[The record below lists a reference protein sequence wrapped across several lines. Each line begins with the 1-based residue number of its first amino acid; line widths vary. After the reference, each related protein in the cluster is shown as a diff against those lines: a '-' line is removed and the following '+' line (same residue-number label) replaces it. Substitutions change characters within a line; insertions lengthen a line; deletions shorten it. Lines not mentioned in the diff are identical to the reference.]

1 MSGINEKHPQNP
13 AGPSGAQASPSR
25 VFFENDA
32 ETGRKH
38 WFCAAEQQVF
48 GPFGTFAEADEELA
62 ERRAASRSA
71 PTRAGLRR
79 PGLSL

>member
-1 MSGINEKHPQNP
+1 MSGNNETQPANP
-13 AGPSGAQASPSR
+13 AKPSGAQDSPSR
-25 VFFENDA
+25 IFFENDA

-62 ERRAASRSA
+62 ERRAASRSIA
-71 PTRAGLRR
+71 RRTGAR